1 MKKVLLVLIM
11 LYGSVF
17 AQEVLDRVVAV
28 VDNEVILQ
36 SELDFRV
43 QIEAAKLRID
53 PSSPELKAQIL
64 DQMITEKLFYAQAIL
79 DSVMVSANEINGQVD
94 YQVQYLLQQYGSKEN
109 LEKLYG
115 RSLEKIKR
123 ELRPEVEKQ
132 IMVKRLRE
140 KKFGQIEASRRQ
152 VEDFFYTFKDS
163 LGMIPEKV
171 KIAHIYKNPK
181 MSDRLKA
188 RAYEVAKTLLDSIK
202 NGADFGELA
211 RKFSEDPGS
220 ASTGGDLGFVK
231 RGIFYSEFESAAF
244 ALKEG
249 ELSDVV
255 ESPVGF
261 HIIQLLEKRGE
272 SIHTRHILIKV
283 KADNQTD
290 LDLITFLSDVRDSIM
305 LKDNTFEYYAKLYS
319 DDKET
324 SVFGGVLGTYYIDRL
339 DAELL
344 ATVSK
349 LKQGEI
355 SAPKRIDYSADNYGY
370 HIVKLIERVPQHKPD
385 LGLDYDELK
394 NLTVMYLQDEME
406 KKWLE
411 EIKQNVFWEIKL

>member
-211 RKFSEDPGS
+211 KKFSEDPGS

-339 DAELL
+339 DPELL

-385 LGLDYDELK
+385 LELDYDELK

-406 KKWLE
+406 KTWLE

>member
-1 MKKVLLVLIM
+1 MKNVLVVIILF
-11 LYGSVF
+11 YGSLF
-17 AQEVLDRVVAV
+17 AQDVLDRVVAV

-43 QIEAAKLRID
+43 QLEAAKFKVNPD
-53 PSSPELKAQIL
+53 SPELKSRIL
-64 DQMITEKLFYAQAIL
+64 DQMITEKLFYAQSIL
-79 DSVMVSANEINGQVD
+79 DSIIVSATEINGQVD
-94 YQVQYLLQQYGSKEN
+94 YQIQYLLQQYGSKEN

-152 VEDFFYTFKDS
+152 VEEFFYKFKDS
-163 LGMIPEKV
+163 LGTIPEKV
-171 KIAHIYKNPK
+171 KIAHIYKNPR

-188 RAYEVAKTLLDSIK
+188 KAYELAGTLLDSIK
-202 NGADFGELA
+202 RGGDFADLA
-211 RKFSEDPGS
+211 KKFSEDPGS
-220 ASTGGDLGFVK
+220 AAQGGDLGFVK
-231 RGIFYSEFESAAF
+231 RGVFYPEFESAAF
-244 ALKEG
+244 ALNEG
-249 ELSDVV
+249 ELSGVV

-272 SIHTRHILIKV
+272 SIHTRHILVKV
-283 KADNQTD
+283 KADNDTD
-290 LDLITFLSDVRDSIM
+290 LDLITFLSDLRDSI
-305 LKDNTFEYYAKLYS
+305 LLNENTFEHYAVLYS
-319 DDKET
+319 DDKAT

-339 DAELL
+339 DKELL
-344 ATVSK
+344 STVSK

-370 HIVKLIERVPQHKPD
+370 HIVKLLERIPQHKPD
-385 LGLDYDELK
+385 LELDYDELK

-406 KKWLE
+406 KNWLE
-411 EIKQNVFWEIKL
+411 EIRQNVFWEIKL